1 MRTRTS
7 MWFECKIRYDKLTDE
22 GLSKNVTE
30 QYVVDALSYTEA
42 EKNIIRFAAEIIPEV
57 IEIRAIKEAA
67 YNEIF
72 FSENDAADKWYKTK
86 INFISIDER
95 TGKERRTN
103 VLYLVQANDI
113 SNAISNVKEIM
124 SKSMSDY
131 TIQSMALTQILD
143 VFEYKEKE

>member
-7 MWFECKIRYDKLTDE
+7 MWFECKIRYDRLTDE
-22 GLSKNVTE
+22 GLSKKVTE

-57 IEIRAIKEAA
+57 IEIRAIKEAT
-67 YNEIF
+67 YSEIF
-72 FSENDAADKWYKTK
+72 FSEDDAEKWYKTK
-86 INFISIDER
+86 ISFIFIDER

-143 VFEYKEKE
+143 VFEHNEEE

>member
-7 MWFECKIRYDKLTDE
+7 MWFECKIRYDRLTDE
-22 GLSKNVTE
+22 GLSKKVTE

-72 FSENDAADKWYKTK
+72 FSEDDAEKWYKTK
-86 INFISIDER
+86 ISLISIDER

-143 VFEYKEKE
+143 VFEHNEEE

>member
-1 MRTRTS
+1 MRTKTS
-7 MWFECKIRYDKLTDE
+7 MWFECKIRYDRLTDE
-22 GLSKNVTE
+22 GLSKKVTE

-42 EKNIIRFAAEIIPEV
+42 EKNIIRFAAEIIPEI
-57 IEIRAIKEAA
+57 IEIKAIKEAT
-67 YNEIF
+67 YSEIF
-72 FSENDAADKWYKTK
+72 FSEDDAGKWYKTK
-86 INFISIDER
+86 ISFISIDER

-103 VLYLVQANDI
+103 VLYLVQAKDI

-143 VFEYKEKE
+143 VFEHNEEE

>member
-7 MWFECKIRYDKLTDE
+7 MWFECKIRYDRLTDE
-22 GLSKNVTE
+22 GLSKKVTE

-42 EKNIIRFAAEIIPEV
+42 EKNIIRSTAEIIPEV
-57 IEIRAIKEAA
+57 IEIKSIKEAT
-67 YNEIF
+67 YSEIF
-72 FSENDAADKWYKTK
+72 FSEDDAEKWYKTK
-86 INFISIDER
+86 ISFISIDER

-143 VFEYKEKE
+143 VFEHNEEE

>member
-7 MWFECKIRYDKLTDE
+7 MWFECKIRYDRLTDE
-22 GLSKNVTE
+22 GLSKKVTE

-42 EKNIIRFAAEIIPEV
+42 EKNIIRSTAEIIPEV
-57 IEIRAIKEAA
+57 IEIKAIKEAA

-72 FSENDAADKWYKTK
+72 FSEDDAEKWYKTK
-86 INFISIDER
+86 ISFISIDER
-95 TGKERRTN
+95 TGKERRNN

-143 VFEYKEKE
+143 VFEHNEE

>member
-1 MRTRTS
+1 

-22 GLSKNVTE
+22 GLSKKVTE

-72 FSENDAADKWYKTK
+72 FSEDDAEKWYRTK
-86 INFISIDER
+86 ISFISIDER

-143 VFEYKEKE
+143 VFEHNEEE

>member
-1 MRTRTS
+1 MRTKTS
-7 MWFECKIRYDKLTDE
+7 MWFECKIRYDRLTDE
-22 GLSKNVTE
+22 GLSKKVNE

-42 EKNIIRFAAEIIPEV
+42 EKNIIRSTAEIIPEV

-67 YNEIF
+67 YSEIF
-72 FSENDAADKWYKTK
+72 FSEDDAEKWYKTK
-86 INFISIDER
+86 ISFISINER

-103 VLYLVQANDI
+103 ILYLVQANDI

-143 VFEYKEKE
+143 VFEHDEEE

>member
-7 MWFECKIRYDKLTDE
+7 MWFECKIRYDRLTDE
-22 GLSKNVTE
+22 GLSKKVTE

-42 EKNIIRFAAEIIPEV
+42 EKNIIRFAAEIFPEV
-57 IEIRAIKEAA
+57 IEIKAIKEAT
-67 YNEIF
+67 YSEIF
-72 FSENDAADKWYKTK
+72 FSEDDAEKWYKTK
-86 INFISIDER
+86 ISFISIDER

-143 VFEYKEKE
+143 VFEHNEEE

>member
-22 GLSKNVTE
+22 GLSKKVTE

-42 EKNIIRFAAEIIPEV
+42 EKNIIRSTAEIIPEV
-57 IEIRAIKEAA
+57 IEIKAIKEAT
-67 YNEIF
+67 YSEIF
-72 FSENDAADKWYKTK
+72 FSEDDAEKWYKTK
-86 INFISIDER
+86 ISFISIDER

-143 VFEYKEKE
+143 VFEHNEE

>member
-7 MWFECKIRYDKLTDE
+7 MWFECKIRYDRLTDE
-22 GLSKNVTE
+22 GLSKKVTE

-57 IEIRAIKEAA
+57 IEIRAIKEAT
-67 YNEIF
+67 YSEIF
-72 FSENDAADKWYKTK
+72 FSEDDAEKWYKTK
-86 INFISIDER
+86 ISFIFIDER

-143 VFEYKEKE
+143 VFEHKEKE

>member
-22 GLSKNVTE
+22 GLSKKVTE

-72 FSENDAADKWYKTK
+72 FSEDDAEKWYRTK
-86 INFISIDER
+86 ISFISIDER

-143 VFEYKEKE
+143 VFEHNEEE

>member
-7 MWFECKIRYDKLTDE
+7 MWFECKIRYDRLTDE
-22 GLSKNVTE
+22 GLSKKVTE
-30 QYVVDALSYTEA
+30 QYIVDALSYTEA

-72 FSENDAADKWYKTK
+72 FSEDDAEKWYKTK
-86 INFISIDER
+86 ISFISIDER

-143 VFEYKEKE
+143 VFEHNEEE

>member
-7 MWFECKIRYDKLTDE
+7 MWFECKIRYDRLTDE
-22 GLSKNVTE
+22 GLSKKVTE

-72 FSENDAADKWYKTK
+72 FSEDDAEKWYKTK
-86 INFISIDER
+86 ISFISIDER
-95 TGKERRTN
+95 TGKERKTN

-143 VFEYKEKE
+143 VFEHNKEE

>member
-7 MWFECKIRYDKLTDE
+7 MWFECKIRYDRLTDE
-22 GLSKNVTE
+22 GLSKKVTE

-42 EKNIIRFAAEIIPEV
+42 EKNIIRSTAEIIPEV
-57 IEIRAIKEAA
+57 IEIKAIKEAT
-67 YNEIF
+67 YSEIF
-72 FSENDAADKWYKTK
+72 FSEDDAEKWYKTK
-86 INFISIDER
+86 ISFISIDER

-124 SKSMSDY
+124 SKSMIDY

-143 VFEYKEKE
+143 VFEHNEEE

>member
-1 MRTRTS
+1 MRTKTS
-7 MWFECKIRYDKLTDE
+7 MWFECKIRYDRLTDE
-22 GLSKNVTE
+22 GLSKKVTE

-72 FSENDAADKWYKTK
+72 FSENDAEKWYKTK
-86 INFISIDER
+86 ISFISIDER

-131 TIQSMALTQILD
+131 TIQSIALTQILD
-143 VFEYKEKE
+143 VFEHNEEE

>member
-7 MWFECKIRYDKLTDE
+7 MWFECKIRYDRLTDE
-22 GLSKNVTE
+22 GLSKKVTE

-72 FSENDAADKWYKTK
+72 FSEDDAEKWYRTK
-86 INFISIDER
+86 ISFISIDER

-143 VFEYKEKE
+143 VFEHNEEE

>member
-1 MRTRTS
+1 MRTKTS
-7 MWFECKIRYDKLTDE
+7 MWFECKIRYDRLTDE
-22 GLSKNVTE
+22 GLSKKVTE

-57 IEIRAIKEAA
+57 IEIRAIKEAT
-67 YNEIF
+67 YSEIF
-72 FSENDAADKWYKTK
+72 FSEDDAEKWYKTK
-86 INFISIDER
+86 ISFISIDER

-124 SKSMSDY
+124 SKSMNDY

-143 VFEYKEKE
+143 VFEHKEKE

>member
-7 MWFECKIRYDKLTDE
+7 MWFECKIRYDRLTDE
-22 GLSKNVTE
+22 GLSKKVTE

-57 IEIRAIKEAA
+57 IEIRAIKEAT
-67 YNEIF
+67 YSEIF
-72 FSENDAADKWYKTK
+72 FSEDDAEKWYKTK
-86 INFISIDER
+86 ISFISIDER

-103 VLYLVQANDI
+103 ILYLVQANDI

-131 TIQSMALTQILD
+131 SIQSMALTQILD
-143 VFEYKEKE
+143 VFEHNEEE

>member
-1 MRTRTS
+1 MRTKTS
-7 MWFECKIRYDKLTDE
+7 MWFECKIRYDRLTDE
-22 GLSKNVTE
+22 GLSKKVTE

-42 EKNIIRFAAEIIPEV
+42 EKNIIRSTAEIIPEV
-57 IEIRAIKEAA
+57 IEIKAIKEAT

-72 FSENDAADKWYKTK
+72 FSEDDAEKWYKTK
-86 INFISIDER
+86 ISFISIDER

-143 VFEYKEKE
+143 VFEHNEEE

>member
-7 MWFECKIRYDKLTDE
+7 MWFECKIRYDRLTDE
-22 GLSKNVTE
+22 GLSKKVTE

-72 FSENDAADKWYKTK
+72 FSEDDAEKWYKTK
-86 INFISIDER
+86 ISFISIDER

-143 VFEYKEKE
+143 VFEHNEEE

>member
-7 MWFECKIRYDKLTDE
+7 MWFECKIRYDRLTDE
-22 GLSKNVTE
+22 GLSKKVTE

-42 EKNIIRFAAEIIPEV
+42 EKNIIRSTAEIIPEV
-57 IEIRAIKEAA
+57 IEIKAIKEAT
-67 YNEIF
+67 YSEIF
-72 FSENDAADKWYKTK
+72 FSEDDAEKWYKTK
-86 INFISIDER
+86 ISFISIDER

-143 VFEYKEKE
+143 VFEHNEKE

>member
-7 MWFECKIRYDKLTDE
+7 MWFECKIRYDRLTDE
-22 GLSKNVTE
+22 GLSKKVTE

-42 EKNIIRFAAEIIPEV
+42 EKNIIRSTAEIIPEV
-57 IEIRAIKEAA
+57 IEIKAIKEDT
-67 YNEIF
+67 YSEIF
-72 FSENDAADKWYKTK
+72 FSEDDAEKWYKTK
-86 INFISIDER
+86 ISFISIDER

-143 VFEYKEKE
+143 VFEHNEEEE

>member
-1 MRTRTS
+1 MRTKTS
-7 MWFECKIRYDKLTDE
+7 MWFECKIRYDRLTDE
-22 GLSKNVTE
+22 GLSKKVTE

-42 EKNIIRFAAEIIPEV
+42 EKNIIRSTAEIIPEV
-57 IEIRAIKEAA
+57 IEIKAIKEAT
-67 YNEIF
+67 YSEIF
-72 FSENDAADKWYKTK
+72 FSEDDAEKWYKTK
-86 INFISIDER
+86 ISFISINER
-95 TGKERRTN
+95 TGKERMTN

-143 VFEYKEKE
+143 VFEHNEEE

>member
-7 MWFECKIRYDKLTDE
+7 MWFECKIRYDRLTDE
-22 GLSKNVTE
+22 GLSKKVTE

-42 EKNIIRFAAEIIPEV
+42 EKNIIRSTAEIIPEV

-67 YNEIF
+67 YSEIF
-72 FSENDAADKWYKTK
+72 FSEDDAEKWYKTK
-86 INFISIDER
+86 ISFISINER

-143 VFEYKEKE
+143 VFEHDEEE

>member
-7 MWFECKIRYDKLTDE
+7 MWFECKIRYDRLTDE
-22 GLSKNVTE
+22 GLSKKVTE

-42 EKNIIRFAAEIIPEV
+42 EKKIIRSTAEIIPEV
-57 IEIRAIKEAA
+57 IEIKTIKEAT
-67 YNEIF
+67 YSEIF
-72 FSENDAADKWYKTK
+72 FSEDDAEKWYKTK
-86 INFISIDER
+86 ISFISIDER

-113 SNAISNVKEIM
+113 SNAISNVREIM

-131 TIQSMALTQILD
+131 TIQSMASTQILD
-143 VFEYKEKE
+143 VFEHKEKE

>member
-7 MWFECKIRYDKLTDE
+7 MWFECKIRYDRLTDE
-22 GLSKNVTE
+22 GLSKKVTE
-30 QYVVDALSYTEA
+30 QYIVDALSYTEA
-42 EKNIIRFAAEIIPEV
+42 EKNIIRSTAEIIPEV
-57 IEIRAIKEAA
+57 IEIKAIKEAT
-67 YNEIF
+67 YSEIF
-72 FSENDAADKWYKTK
+72 FSEDDAEKWYKTK
-86 INFISIDER
+86 ISFISIDER

-124 SKSMSDY
+124 SKSMNDY

-143 VFEYKEKE
+143 VFEHKEKE

>member
-1 MRTRTS
+1 MRTKTS
-7 MWFECKIRYDKLTDE
+7 MWFECKIRYDRLTDE
-22 GLSKNVTE
+22 GLSKKVTE

-42 EKNIIRFAAEIIPEV
+42 EKNIIRSTAEIIPEV
-57 IEIRAIKEAA
+57 IEIRVIKEAA
-67 YNEIF
+67 YSEIF
-72 FSENDAADKWYKTK
+72 FSEDDAEKWYKTK
-86 INFISIDER
+86 ISFISINER

-143 VFEYKEKE
+143 VFEHDEEE

>member
-7 MWFECKIRYDKLTDE
+7 MWFECKIRYDRLTDE
-22 GLSKNVTE
+22 GLSKKVTE

-42 EKNIIRFAAEIIPEV
+42 EKNIIRSTAEIIPEV
-57 IEIRAIKEAA
+57 IEIKAIKEAT
-67 YNEIF
+67 YSEIF
-72 FSENDAADKWYKTK
+72 FSEDDAEKWYKTK
-86 INFISIDER
+86 ISFISIDGR

-143 VFEYKEKE
+143 VFEHNEEE

>member
-7 MWFECKIRYDKLTDE
+7 MWFECKIRYDRLTDE
-22 GLSKNVTE
+22 GLSKKVTE

-42 EKNIIRFAAEIIPEV
+42 EKNIIRSTAEIIPEV
-57 IEIRAIKEAA
+57 IEIKAIKEAT
-67 YNEIF
+67 YSEIF
-72 FSENDAADKWYKTK
+72 FSEDDAEKWYKTK
-86 INFISIDER
+86 ISFISIDER

-143 VFEYKEKE
+143 VFEHNEEE

>member
-1 MRTRTS
+1 MRTKTS
-7 MWFECKIRYDKLTDE
+7 MWFECKIRYDRLTDE
-22 GLSKNVTE
+22 GLSKKVTE

-42 EKNIIRFAAEIIPEV
+42 EKNIIRSTAEIIPEV
-57 IEIRAIKEAA
+57 IEIKAIKEAT
-67 YNEIF
+67 YSEIF
-72 FSENDAADKWYKTK
+72 FSENDAEKWYKTK
-86 INFISIDER
+86 ISFISIDER

-131 TIQSMALTQILD
+131 TIQSMALTQIID
-143 VFEYKEKE
+143 VFEHNEEE

>member
-22 GLSKNVTE
+22 GLSKKVTE

-42 EKNIIRFAAEIIPEV
+42 EKNIIRSTAEIIPEV
-57 IEIRAIKEAA
+57 IEIKAIKEAT
-67 YNEIF
+67 YSEIF
-72 FSENDAADKWYKTK
+72 FSEDDAEKWYKTK
-86 INFISIDER
+86 ISFISIDER

-103 VLYLVQANDI
+103 VLYLVQASDI

-143 VFEYKEKE
+143 VFEHNEEE

>member
-1 MRTRTS
+1 MRTKTS
-7 MWFECKIRYDKLTDE
+7 MWFECKIRYDRLTDE
-22 GLSKNVTE
+22 GLSKKVTE

-42 EKNIIRFAAEIIPEV
+42 EKNIIRSTAEIIPEV
-57 IEIRAIKEAA
+57 IEIKAIKEAT
-67 YNEIF
+67 YSEIF
-72 FSENDAADKWYKTK
+72 FSEDDAEKWYKTK
-86 INFISIDER
+86 ISFISIDER

-143 VFEYKEKE
+143 VFEHNEEE

>member
-1 MRTRTS
+1 MRTKTS
-7 MWFECKIRYDKLTDE
+7 MWFECKIRYDRLTDE
-22 GLSKNVTE
+22 GLSKKVTE

-42 EKNIIRFAAEIIPEV
+42 EKNIIRSTAEIIPEV
-57 IEIRAIKEAA
+57 IEIKAIKEAT
-67 YNEIF
+67 YSEIF
-72 FSENDAADKWYKTK
+72 FSEDDAEKWYKTK

-143 VFEYKEKE
+143 VFEHNEEE

>member
-1 MRTRTS
+1 MRKKTS
-7 MWFECKIRYDKLTDE
+7 MWFECKIRYDRLTDE
-22 GLSKNVTE
+22 GLSKKVTE

-42 EKNIIRFAAEIIPEV
+42 EKNIIRSTAEIIPEV
-57 IEIRAIKEAA
+57 IEIKAIKEAT
-67 YNEIF
+67 YSEIF
-72 FSENDAADKWYKTK
+72 FSEDDAEKWYKTK
-86 INFISIDER
+86 ISFISIDER

-143 VFEYKEKE
+143 VFEHNEEE

>member
-22 GLSKNVTE
+22 GLSKKVTE

-42 EKNIIRFAAEIIPEV
+42 EKNIIRFAAETIPEV

-72 FSENDAADKWYKTK
+72 FSEDDAEKWYRTK
-86 INFISIDER
+86 ISFISIDER

-143 VFEYKEKE
+143 VFEHNEE